1 MRVCGLAF
9 FACFDDFAPT
19 LYRHIIYL
27 CRHKASTY
35 RHIIS
40 LYRHIISLNR
50 QMTLRYR
57 HKAKWYRQITLRY
70 RHIISLYRHTTVRF
84 KNPVNTAV
92 SRHHAVEF
100 VMPVDEK
107 PAKRAFSRK
116 A

>member
-1 MRVCGLAF
+1 MRVCGHAF

-70 RHIISLYRHTTVRF
+70 RHIISLLSGLELVNMRF
-84 KNPVNTAV
+84 MPVNT
-92 SRHHAVEF
+92 R
-100 VMPVDEK
+100 
-107 PAKRAFSRK
+107 RN
-116 A
+116 